1 MNYHATDRP
10 NPRGEICFSGPAVFK
25 GYFKDNL
32 YRALVFILTAHVVFM
47 FISVVL
53 TAQPPPNLHYP
64 AAVFYLTSG
73 IKDGFSFAWVI
84 VTGSRAHSEVL
95 NSFAGHYRRPSC
107 APCSVDADAARG
119 FASSMM
125 RHSLKQLIDLFS
137 GRISTLNADILEDV
151 ARA

>member
-1 MNYHATDRP
+1 
-10 NPRGEICFSGPAVFK
+10 
-25 GYFKDNL
+25 
-32 YRALVFILTAHVVFM
+32 
-47 FISVVL
+47 
-53 TAQPPPNLHYP
+53 
-64 AAVFYLTSG
+64 VFYLTSG